1 MDLVIVSG
9 RSGSGKSTALDV
21 LEDIGYDCIDN
32 LPADLLPQLIQRAQ
46 AHRQTDP
53 PKLAVGI
60 DARNLVGNLG
70 DVPDLIGQLRNDIR
84 VSVLYLDADDDVL
97 LQRFHATRRR
107 HPLTRSGLSLAAA
120 IRTERER
127 LNAIANC
134 ADHVIDTSTLSLY
147 DLRDSV
153 KYLVAGTDTQQPE
166 LIFQSFGFKYGIP
179 RDSDY
184 VFDVRCLPNPYWI
197 PELRSQTG
205 RDAGVI
211 AFLESHPDTRDM
223 VNSIRVLLERWLPAF
238 ATNNRAYL
246 TISIGCTGG
255 QHRSVYVC
263 EKLAEIFRATYA
275 TVKIRHREQRGE

>member
-32 LPADLLPQLIQRAQ
+32 LPADLLPQLVQKARDSRQ
-46 AHRQTDP
+46 ADP
-53 PKLAVGI
+53 PRLAVGI
-60 DARNLVGNLG
+60 DARNLTGNLD
-70 DVPDLIGQLRNDIR
+70 DVPELIGSLRYDIR
-84 VSVLYLDADDDVL
+84 VSVLYLDADDDIL

-107 HPLTRSGLSLAAA
+107 HPLTRHGLSLTAA
-120 IRTERER
+120 IGAERKH

-134 ADHVIDTSTLSLY
+134 ADHVIDTTTLSLY
-147 DLRDSV
+147 ELRDCV
-153 KYLVAGTDTQQPE
+153 KYLVAGTETQQPE

-184 VFDVRCLPNPYWI
+184 VFDVRCLPNPYWA

-205 RDAGVI
+205 KDPGVI
-211 AFLESHPDTRDM
+211 SFLESHPDTLDM
-223 VNSIRVLLERWLPAF
+223 VRSIQHMLERWLPAF
-238 ATNNRAYL
+238 ETNNRAYL

-275 TVKIRHREQRGE
+275 TVKIRHREQRDE